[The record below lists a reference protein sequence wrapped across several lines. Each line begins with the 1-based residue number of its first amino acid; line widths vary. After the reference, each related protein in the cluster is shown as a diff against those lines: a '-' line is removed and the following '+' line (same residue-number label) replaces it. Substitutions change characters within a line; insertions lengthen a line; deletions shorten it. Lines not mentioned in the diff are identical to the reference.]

1 MIKEKIYYHHTDS
14 EGPVYYANYLKFM
27 EEARTEFMAERG
39 VFLKEQMARSEFF
52 VVSRQVVDYK
62 APAFY
67 GDVLEVESEISEIS
81 AVRIKFEHIIKNQ
94 KGEICVSAATTLV
107 YIGSNF
113 KPKVMPDEI
122 RIRLK
127 GKDA

>member
-1 MIKEKIYYHHTDS
+1 MLKVKIYYHHTDS
-14 EGPVYYANYLKFM
+14 GGVVYYANYLKFM

-39 VFLKEQMARSEFF
+39 VSLKEQMGKGEFF

-67 GDVLEVESEISEIS
+67 GDILEVKSEISEIS
-81 AVRIKFEHIIKNQ
+81 AVRLKFEHTIKNQ
-94 KGEICVSAATTLV
+94 KGEVCVIAATTLV
-107 YIGSNF
+107 YVGGNF

-122 RIRLK
+122 RKKLE